1 MGGGVCRWRRLPF
14 AARHAANGWMVYRD
28 RGGTFRVRRGVAVF
42 LCRWMVVLVGS
53 SSRCAAVRPDRS
65 SQFSS
70 TSGWVVGQSAGHR
83 RTSAA
88 VARTRWMCV
97 VDYTTL
103 SSGVVWCVVCTCV
116 PTNRNRNVNVSAS
129 HTHNQHACFY
139 RPTPMSALIVY
150 GRMVWRLWVKV
161 WVFINTKACKR
172 IRCCKLPGR

>member
-1 MGGGVCRWRRLPF
+1 MCRWRRLPF
-14 AARHAANGWMVYRD
+14 AARHAANGWMVGEEHYEY
-28 RGGTFRVRRGVAVF
+28 GAE
-42 LCRWMVVLVGS
+42 W
-53 SSRCAAVRPDRS
+53 RCLYECCVDRS

-70 TSGWVVGQSAGHR
+70 TSGWIFGQSAGHH